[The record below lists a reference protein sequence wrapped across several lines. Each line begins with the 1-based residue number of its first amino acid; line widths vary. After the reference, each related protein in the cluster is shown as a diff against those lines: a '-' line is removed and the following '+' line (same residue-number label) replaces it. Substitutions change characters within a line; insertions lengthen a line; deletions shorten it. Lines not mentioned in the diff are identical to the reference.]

1 MFGKIGF
8 DEPGLILGTSR
19 DFHPHPGR
27 WAAAVQIAVLKFE
40 KCAKICNFL
49 IFRKKRRRRKDLV
62 HPRSTRSTNP
72 T

>member
-40 KCAKICNFL
+40 PISEE
-49 IFRKKRRRRKDLV
+49 I
-62 HPRSTRSTNP
+62 S
-72 T
+72 